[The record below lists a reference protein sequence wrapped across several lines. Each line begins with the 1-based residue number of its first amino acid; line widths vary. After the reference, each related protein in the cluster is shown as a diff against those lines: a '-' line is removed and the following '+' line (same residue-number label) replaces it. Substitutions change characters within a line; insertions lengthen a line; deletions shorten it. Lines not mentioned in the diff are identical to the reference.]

1 MVNGLYTASRGMTN
15 ILAKQDVH
23 AQNLANSSTNGFKM
37 ARLVNKTEVNIG
49 RNEDGELKQKEMQNL
64 SEVFT
69 SFTQG
74 PMVRTGNNY
83 DLALSNNGFFTVE
96 AADGTTRY
104 TRNGGMSLN
113 SYGELVTLSGK
124 RVLDDGGA
132 PITLKGDSVQF
143 LQDGGIFVDGKKT
156 ATLGVVDFPDSR
168 KLRYGQDG
176 LFGNTDPEN
185 NPAMPPKAV
194 GVMQGFL
201 EGSNADPVSIMVN
214 MIADFRN
221 YEADQKALKAVDDTL
236 HQAVTDVGR
245 V

>member
-1 MVNGLYTASRGMTN
+1 MTN

>member
-37 ARLVNKTEVNIG
+37 ARLVNKSEVNIG

-74 PMVRTGNNY
+74 PMVRTSNTF
-83 DLALSNNGFFTVE
+83 DLALSASGFFSVE
-96 AADGTTRY
+96 AADGSTRY

-132 PITLKGDSVQF
+132 PITLKGDSIQF
-143 LQDGGIFVDGKKT
+143 LGDGGIFVDGKKM
-156 ATLGVVDFPDSR
+156 ATLGVVDFPDSK
-168 KLRYGQDG
+168 KLQYGQDG
-176 LFGNTDPEN
+176 LFGNTDPQG
-185 NPAMPPKAV
+185 NPPAPPKTV

-236 HQAVTDVGR
+236 HQAVTEVGR